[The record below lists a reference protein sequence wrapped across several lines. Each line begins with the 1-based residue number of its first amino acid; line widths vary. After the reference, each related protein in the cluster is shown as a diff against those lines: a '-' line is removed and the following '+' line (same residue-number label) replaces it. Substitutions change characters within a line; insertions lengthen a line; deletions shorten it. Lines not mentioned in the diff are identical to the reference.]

1 MAVAT
6 APELTTIP
14 RTAERTSANAGISLA
29 ALGPGSA
36 GVILD
41 VDDSSPE
48 GQRLLDLGFVPNTRI
63 GVLKRAPLGDPMVYG
78 LRGYRLCL
86 RRCDAERVRVKPV

>member
-1 MAVAT
+1 MAVAIT
-6 APELTTIP
+6 SELTILP
-14 RTAERTSANAGISLA
+14 QTAERISAEGGVSLA
-29 ALGPGSA
+29 SLGPGSA
-36 GVILD
+36 GVILN
-41 VDDSSPE
+41 VDSSTPT

-63 GVLKRAPLGDPMVYG
+63 GVLKRAPLGDPIVYG

>member
-6 APELTTIP
+6 TPELTMIP
-14 RTAERTSANAGISLA
+14 RAAERTCAKSGVSLA
-29 ALGPGSA
+29 SLGPGSA

-63 GVLKRAPLGDPMVYG
+63 GALKRAPLGDPMVYG